1 MPDHNVNSDLPVYQT
16 RLNRDRTVHI
26 YHDDLKI
33 MDQLVTLFRLEGF
46 QTAIYFDAANFEQ
59 SLPGFSEKDVI
70 LLASEVD
77 DVSTVDILKNCRL
90 RQPGVPAFYLL
101 LHSNI
106 HVAVQAMK
114 LGASDVFTVPID
126 AEYLMRNVT
135 SVLRRGVEVVTDVS
149 GATRIVIRGFSELT
163 KREKEVLQL
172 VTSGS
177 SNKAA
182 AKVLGISDRTVEFH
196 RAKCME
202 KLGARNATE
211 LTKIVLTR

>member
-1 MPDHNVNSDLPVYQT
+1 MPEHILNPDTPVYQT

-26 YHDDLKI
+26 FHDDLKI

-46 QTAIYFDAANFEQ
+46 QTAMYFDRAGFEKA
-59 SLPGFSEKDVI
+59 LPGFSEKDVI
-70 LLASEVD
+70 LLASEVND
-77 DVSTVDILKNCRL
+77 TSTVDTLKTSRQL
-90 RQPGVPAFYLL
+90 QPGVPAFYLL
-101 LHSNI
+101 LHPNI

-126 AEYLMRNVT
+126 AEYLMRNIT
-135 SVLRRGVEVVTDVS
+135 SVLRRGVEIVTDTS